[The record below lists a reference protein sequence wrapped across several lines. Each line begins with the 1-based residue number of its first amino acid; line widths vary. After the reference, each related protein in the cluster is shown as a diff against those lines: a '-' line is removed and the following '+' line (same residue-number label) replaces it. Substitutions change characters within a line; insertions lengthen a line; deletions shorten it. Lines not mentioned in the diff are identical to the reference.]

1 MIIAKLCRECVG
13 VVTGHCGG
21 KDVVDTKS
29 GQKPCK
35 NYVFDMSIA
44 SESDIE
50 PDSKPPSLKDRK
62 PEVARPLVPDAVL
75 PTNKVKA
82 ANFTRLA
89 VRRLSVLLDGFRK
102 LSNLSA
108 RGNYE
113 WESEQIAI
121 IASRLHGAVDDFE
134 KKFQKK

>member
-1 MIIAKLCRECVG
+1 MKISKLCQECTLYRVKTCVG
-13 VVTGHCGG
+13 RDKVKLG
-21 KDVVDTKS
+21 KL
-29 GQKPCK
+29 PCK
-35 NYVFDMSIA
+35 NYELDPQLISDQ
-44 SESDIE
+44 DIE

-62 PEVARPLVPDAVL
+62 PEVVRPLVPDVVL

-89 VRRLSVLLDGFRK
+89 TQRLTKTLDDMRK
-102 LSNLSA
+102 LGNLSA

-134 KKFQKK
+134 KKFQK

>member
-13 VVTGHCGG
+13 IVTGHCDG
-21 KDVVDTKS
+21 KDVADTKS

-35 NYVFDMSIA
+35 NYMFDMSMVA
-44 SESDIE
+44 ESDIE

-62 PEVARPLVPDAVL
+62 PEVVRPLVPDAVL

-89 VRRLSVLLDGFRK
+89 VKRLSTLLDGFRK
-102 LSNLSA
+102 LSNLSNKA
-108 RGNYE
+108 TYE
-113 WESEQIAI
+113 WDLDQIDVI
-121 IASRLHGAVDDFE
+121 VGRLRSATE
-134 KKFQKK
+134 NLSKKFQK